1 MAKKQTQKNKSDG
14 GKSRVKLRMS
24 MEEARELFGGELPQA
39 VPKPQ
44 KKKGIDIDYKAIS
57 LAIVVAAVIF
67 FLLALYFSM
76 TTGKNLIEPLQ
87 ATPITIAPVP
97 EKYSRPVNEI
107 QAYWNQN
114 EITRADNAIGAILN
128 RVQEDDEELAK
139 RLFLLRLRARVI
151 QKDYEQAQQLAQVLR
166 STYRQDQQVMAKVM
180 WYRGLC
186 YYYQEQYY
194 QAVSMFEQVAGADVE
209 MSERAAEY
217 AEEIRS
223 FSY

>member
-1 MAKKQTQKNKSDG
+1 
-14 GKSRVKLRMS
+14 

-39 VPKPQ
+39 VPKPS

-57 LAIVVAAVIF
+57 LSIVVAAVIF
-67 FLLALYFSM
+67 FLLVLYFNL

-97 EKYSRPVNEI
+97 EKYSQPVNEI
-107 QAYWNQN
+107 QTYWNQN
-114 EITRADNAIGAILN
+114 EIARADNAIGAILN
-128 RVQEDDEELAK
+128 QVQEDDQELAK
-139 RLFLLRLRARVI
+139 RLFLLRLKARVI
-151 QKDYEQAQQLAQVLR
+151 QKDYEQAQELAQVLR
-166 STYRQDQQVMAKVM
+166 STYRQDKQVRAKVM

-194 QAVSMFEQVAGADVE
+194 QAVSMFEQVAGSNVE
-209 MSERAAEY
+209 MSGQAAEY

>member
-1 MAKKQTQKNKSDG
+1 
-14 GKSRVKLRMS
+14 

-39 VPKPQ
+39 VQKPP

-57 LAIVVAAVIF
+57 LAIVVAAVIL
-67 FLLALYFSM
+67 FLLALYFNM

-87 ATPITIAPVP
+87 ATPITITSVP

-107 QAYWNQN
+107 QTYWNQN
-114 EITRADNAIGAILN
+114 EVARADNAIGAILS
-128 RVQEDDEELAK
+128 RVQEDDEELGK
-139 RLFLLRLRARVI
+139 RLFLLRLKARVI
-151 QKDYEQAQQLAQVLR
+151 QKEYEQAQELAQVVR
-166 STYRQDQQVMAKVM
+166 STYRQDQKVIAKVM

-194 QAVSMFEQVAGADVE
+194 QAVSMFEQVAEAEVD
-209 MSERAAEY
+209 MSDRAAEY